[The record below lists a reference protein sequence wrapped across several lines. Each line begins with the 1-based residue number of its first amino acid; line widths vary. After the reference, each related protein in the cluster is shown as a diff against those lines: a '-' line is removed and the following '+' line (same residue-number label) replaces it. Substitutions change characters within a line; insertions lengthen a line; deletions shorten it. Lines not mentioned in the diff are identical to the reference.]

1 MNGRTTRKAFI
12 GGGAALAVG
21 VGAAKLPHALT
32 AERHTMAL
40 DAPRVGSSG
49 GLPAF
54 GTVLPTGSPD
64 AGLNGALVHRGTARP
79 AGHLSIA
86 TVPSDGGSLR
96 VHSLELHDGTIVA
109 VGPAAGPS
117 YAIASGTRRYAKAHG
132 SITVRSAG
140 APALALD
147 VELEL

>member
-1 MNGRTTRKAFI
+1 MNGRTTRRAFI

-32 AERHTMAL
+32 AERHTLAL
-40 DAPRVGSSG
+40 DAPHVGSSG

-54 GTVLPTGSPD
+54 GTLLPTGSSD
-64 AGLNGALVHRGTARP
+64 AGLTGALVHRGTARP

-86 TVPSDGGSLR
+86 TVPSDSGSLR

-109 VGPAAGPS
+109 VGPAAGHS

-132 SITVRSAG
+132 SIAVRGAG
-140 APALALD
+140 ASALALD